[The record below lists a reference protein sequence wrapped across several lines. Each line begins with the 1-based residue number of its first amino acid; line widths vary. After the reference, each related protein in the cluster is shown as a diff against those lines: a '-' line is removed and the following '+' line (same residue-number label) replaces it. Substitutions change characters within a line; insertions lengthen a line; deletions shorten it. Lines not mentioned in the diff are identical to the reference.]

1 MLQIFERLSYFRLH
15 WIKKKEI
22 LILLRLNHYRVE
34 RDGPRKLTLEFRT
47 VVWFIEGTSEK

>member
-15 WIKKKEI
+15 WIKKKDI
-22 LILLRLNHYRVE
+22 LIVLRLNHYRVE
-34 RDGPRKLTLEFRT
+34 RDGPREITLEFRT